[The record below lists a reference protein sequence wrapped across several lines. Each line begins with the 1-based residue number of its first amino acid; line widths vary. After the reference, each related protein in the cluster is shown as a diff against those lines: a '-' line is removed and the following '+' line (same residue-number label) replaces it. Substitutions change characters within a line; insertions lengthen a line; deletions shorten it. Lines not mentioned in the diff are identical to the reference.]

1 MPKGEQKYS
10 LKRQQNSSDPDS
22 GNDMNFGMSNTK
34 FRIIK
39 KNVLKSSNVKSRQ
52 QILMNENVSQE
63 MDMLIKCEKK
73 MLEIKNIVISMETA
87 FVQQT

>member
-1 MPKGEQKYS
+1 
-10 LKRQQNSSDPDS
+10 
-22 GNDMNFGMSNTK
+22 
-34 FRIIK
+34 
-39 KNVLKSSNVKSRQ
+39 
-52 QILMNENVSQE
+52 